1 MNINRNNYEEYFI
14 LYSDNELNSDDRRRV
29 DEFVLF
35 NPDLKDELD
44 IYLNSILTTDASLK
58 FENKE
63 DLHRYDESIL
73 SYIDDELPADEKE
86 KLEELIGG
94 SPRLQQELNF
104 YLKTKLQTDTEIVF
118 ENKSILY
125 RSTEKRRVAPMQMI
139 RWAAAAAIL
148 IAVSITA
155 INYFNKQTGAT
166 DIAKTNPPEKKD
178 PVPDNTI
185 ENVAVAKDEK
195 KVETPIAPDKN
206 IAQPAIAKSVKPDEL
221 ALTTDKQKKIS
232 PKEIKQKTVIVP
244 NEKKKGDIAINAK
257 PSSNNLPSPQ
267 LNPLFNGNNPKNS
280 DVIADIDH
288 SKNEKNVN
296 ADKIEKSGV
305 TNYTTPPLYIS
316 STTIDTE
323 LNTDE
328 ENKNKKSRGLLRKI
342 TRLFEKN
349 TGIKA
354 TDDDKLRIAAFTV
367 KL

>member
-1 MNINRNNYEEYFI
+1 MNINRHNYEEYFI
-14 LYSDNELNSDDRRRV
+14 LYSDNELSSDDRRRV

-73 SYIDDELPADEKE
+73 SYIDDELPADEKL
-86 KLEELIGG
+86 KLERLIGD

-104 YLKTKLQTDTEIVF
+104 YQKTKLQTDTEIVF

-125 RSTEKRRVAPMQMI
+125 RSTEKRRVVPMRMI

-155 INYFNKQTGAT
+155 INYFNKQTGAP
-166 DIAKTNPPEKKD
+166 DIAKTNPSEKKD

-185 ENVAVAKDEK
+185 ENVAAAKDEK
-195 KVETPIAPDKN
+195 KGETPIAPDNTIEQPN
-206 IAQPAIAKSVKPDEL
+206 IEKAAKQNSFVNN
-221 ALTTDKQKKIS
+221 TGKQKPGL
-232 PKEIKQKTVIVP
+232 PKEKRTETVLVP
-244 NEKKKGDIAINAK
+244 NERKKEDITVNQQ
-257 PSSNNLPSPQ
+257 PPSNNLPSPQ
-267 LNPLFNGNNPKNS
+267 NKNNDAVAGNSFDEK
-280 DVIADIDH
+280 
-288 SKNEKNVN
+288 KKNVN
-296 ADKIEKSGV
+296 EAPTDKISV
-305 TNYTTPPLYIS
+305 TNPTDAPLYIS
-316 STTIDTE
+316 STNIDTE